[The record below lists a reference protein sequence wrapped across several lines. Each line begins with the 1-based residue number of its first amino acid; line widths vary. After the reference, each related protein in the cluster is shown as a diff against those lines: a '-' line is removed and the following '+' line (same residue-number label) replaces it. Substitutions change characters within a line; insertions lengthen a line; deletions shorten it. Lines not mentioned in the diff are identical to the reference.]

1 MVMGANFWLFNP
13 VSATADTG
21 HEQKGLFLSI
31 RMSKALVM
39 LITILLIRAFVLGK
53 ALVGQII

>member
-13 VSATADTG
+13 MSAIVDTG

-39 LITILLIRAFVLGK
+39 LITILFIRAFVLGK
-53 ALVGQII
+53 ALVGQIM

>member
-1 MVMGANFWLFNP
+1 MGANFWLFNP